1 MDRKQEE
8 SSMSDQ
14 LYMTLE
20 LFPECSTPCFAL
32 CISLSSRLR
41 RDFPEKGDC
50 CYGIFQNHHGVGQE
64 ILKICRSEGVRD

>member
-1 MDRKQEE
+1 
-8 SSMSDQ
+8 MSDQ